1 MTRTK
6 PSVLVRTSYTH
17 ASIELALWKSAL
29 LGAVE
34 SVPLL
39 TLYEAKRNQLER
51 KIRDFDLI
59 FILESHHIQTPN
71 FLKYYLALSV

>member
-17 ASIELALWKSAL
+17 ASIELAPRKSAL

-39 TLYEAKRNQLER
+39 ALYEAKRNQLER

-59 FILESHHIQTPN
+59 FI
-71 FLKYYLALSV
+71 